1 MKSGRRADKRGF
13 DLISDALPFG
23 RVVVPRA
30 QRNQQRIRV
39 RGTAARRTRRCCLD
53 FPSLDRFRANI
64 SAPALCFCWASGAP
78 THLDN
83 RSAYSAEWTRHIA
96 QLSELH
102 EGCARSGANSTKGKG
117 SLSLDDL
124 AVHLE

>member
-13 DLISDALPFG
+13 DLISDALPVG

-39 RGTAARRTRRCCLD
+39 RRTAARQTRRCCLD
-53 FPSLDRFRANI
+53 FLSLNRFRANI

-78 THLDN
+78 THLDS
-83 RSAYSAEWTRHIA
+83 RSAYSAEWTPQIA
-96 QLSELH
+96 ELSELH

-117 SLSLDDL
+117 SVSLDDL